1 MKGRKTSPDGNK
13 VQAPMGLLAA
23 IDIGTNTVRMLVA
36 GKAAGKIRPVERM
49 RRITGLGRELRSTGK
64 IGEREF
70 RDSIHALKEFRKA
83 MDALGVDRYRACGTA
98 GLREAGNR
106 DEFLDAAK
114 RAGVAVEVISAEEE
128 AKRTWQG
135 IHGRRR
141 GGGSVV
147 MDIGGGSTE
156 FIAGPGRAE
165 SVSLPI
171 GVVVASSLI
180 PVSDPPQEWQ
190 IRNLRYY
197 FSERI
202 FSGTASWRRRF
213 KRMIGTAG
221 TFTTLAALD
230 RKMTVY
236 RPEKIDGY
244 AMSLQRLK
252 YWEGRLAK
260 LTDAQRLRLPGMEKG
275 RERYIVPGVCQAA
288 AAMDN
293 FKVEELIVSDAGLL
307 EGIILG
313 MPD

>member
-1 MKGRKTSPDGNK
+1 M
-13 VQAPMGLLAA
+13 PMGLLAA

-49 RRITGLGRELRSTGK
+49 RRITGLGKELRSTGM
-64 IGEREF
+64 IGEKEF
-70 RDSIHALKEFRKA
+70 RDSIRALKEFRKA

-106 DEFLDAAK
+106 SEFLDAAR
-114 RAGVAVEVISAEEE
+114 RAGVAVEVITAEEE
-128 AKRTWQG
+128 AGRTWQG
-135 IHGRRR
+135 IHGGLR

-156 FIAGPGRAE
+156 FIAGPGKAE

-180 PVSDPPQEWQ
+180 PVSDPPREWQ

-202 FSGTASWRRRF
+202 SSGTASWRRRF
-213 KRMIGTAG
+213 KKMIGTAG

-236 RPEKIDGY
+236 SPKKIDGY
-244 AMSLQRLK
+244 AMSLQKIK

-288 AAMDN
+288 AAMEI
-293 FKVEELIVSDAGLL
+293 FKVDELIVSDAGLL
-307 EGIILG
+307 EGIVLG
-313 MPD
+313 MPA

>member
-1 MKGRKTSPDGNK
+1 ME
-13 VQAPMGLLAA
+13 LLAA

-36 GKAAGKIRPVERM
+36 GRAAGKIRPVERL
-49 RRITGLGRELRSTGK
+49 RRITGLGKELRSTGR
-64 IGEREF
+64 IGEKEF
-70 RDSIHALKEFRKA
+70 RDSIRALKEFRKA
-83 MDALGVDRYRACGTA
+83 MDALGVERCRACGTA
-98 GLREAGNR
+98 ALREAANR
-106 DEFLDAAK
+106 AEFLDAAK
-114 RAGVAVEVISAEEE
+114 RAGVAVEVITAGEE
-128 AKRTWQG
+128 ARRTWRG
-135 IHGRRR
+135 IHGKLR
-141 GGGSVV
+141 GDGTVV

-156 FIAGPGRAE
+156 FIAGPGKAE

-202 FSGTASWRRRF
+202 FSGTVSWRRKFR
-213 KRMIGTAG
+213 RMIGTAG

-244 AMSLQRLK
+244 AMSLEKIK
-252 YWEGRLAK
+252 YWEGRLTR

-275 RERYIVPGVCQAA
+275 RERYIVPGVCQAV
-288 AAMDN
+288 AAMEN
-293 FKVEELIVSDAGLL
+293 FRTNELIISDAGLL